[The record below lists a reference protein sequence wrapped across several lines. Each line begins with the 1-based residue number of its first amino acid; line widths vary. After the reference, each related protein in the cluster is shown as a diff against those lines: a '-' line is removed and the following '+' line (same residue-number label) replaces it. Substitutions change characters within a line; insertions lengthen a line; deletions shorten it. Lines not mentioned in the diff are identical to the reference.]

1 MSRSRWELYLE
12 RKFLLNNYFMLCIM
26 CITSHLFLIKTQ
38 VKFNRKF
45 EGEKIMIKLEQL
57 EVYIRGMNYTRE
69 NFIP

>member
-1 MSRSRWELYLE
+1 
-12 RKFLLNNYFMLCIM
+12 MLCIM